1 MEIRTHTRFRLLVL
15 AAALALLH
23 GLDTRAGVIVENLRC
38 ELRANPLGI
47 DCPQPR
53 LAWMLRSDHRAET
66 QTAYHVL
73 AASRPGILA
82 REEGDL
88 WDSGKVL
95 SHDSIHVLYA
105 GKPLRSGQRVWWK
118 VRVWGTADQPSEFSE
133 PAWFETALLEA
144 EDWRAQWIQAKPDR
158 AIPDAEMFEDNPA
171 PLLRKEFA
179 LEKEIRR
186 ARAYVSG
193 LGYYELRLNGERVGD
208 HVLDPGWT
216 SYARRVLYSTYDV
229 TAQLRRGPN
238 ALGLML
244 GNGWFN
250 PLPLRLWNHINLR
263 DTLPHGEPRVI
274 LQLVVEFADGTF
286 QTVVTDETWRA
297 CDGPIVRNNVY
308 LGEVYDARREQPG
321 WDTPG
326 FDDSRW
332 THTLRSAA
340 PKLGPLRAQDA
351 PPIRVT
357 TLIKPVNRTEPK
369 PGAFIFDLGQ
379 NFAGWARLRVSGP
392 AGTRVRLRYGELLEP
407 DGTLNGMTAVCGQI
421 KGGGKDYRY
430 DGVGQPKTAFQID
443 EYVLR
448 GDAPDS
454 SAPGNAPNLAD
465 PLTVPLSPT
474 RGGRVSESEPRGPV
488 TPGRIEVYTPR
499 FTFHGFRY
507 VEVTG
512 YPGTP
517 GLDALEGLRLN
528 SDVPSAGSFEC
539 SNDVFNR
546 IQRMVLW
553 TELSNI
559 FSVQSDCPHRE
570 KFGYGGDIVASS
582 EMAMLNFDMA
592 RFYAKA
598 AQDLVDDVRT
608 NGGFTETAPFV
619 GISDEGLG
627 DKSGPVG
634 WGTAQPLLLV
644 QLRQYYGERRLIED
658 QYDAARRWVAL
669 LRANAVEGILDNGI
683 SDHESLAP
691 KPRALT
697 GTAFYYFNAR
707 LLAQLAGALGRE
719 ADARE
724 ANALADSIQDA
735 FNRKFLA
742 PDTGRYDIASQACQ
756 AFALHYGLVPADQ
769 QARAL
774 DVLVQDV
781 ARHDDHLTT
790 GIFGT
795 KYLLEA
801 LTDAGR
807 ADVAYRIV
815 NQRTFP
821 GWGHMLE
828 RGATTLWEHWEFSDN
843 TYSHNHPMFGSVS
856 EWFYKAL
863 AGIQPAPDAVGF
875 NRILIKPQPVGDLR
889 WVRATH
895 DCVRGRISSAWE
907 RSADTFTL
915 RLSIPGNATAVVHIP
930 STDPTRVT
938 EGGQPAASVPGI
950 RFLRTDGHAAVF
962 GIGSGDYTFQAPL

>member
-332 THTLRSAA
+332 THTLRSAE
-340 PKLGPLRAQDA
+340 PKLGPLRAQD
-351 PPIRVT
+351 
-357 TLIKPVNRTEPK
+357 
-369 PGAFIFDLGQ
+369 
-379 NFAGWARLRVSGP
+379 
-392 AGTRVRLRYGELLEP
+392 
-407 DGTLNGMTAVCGQI
+407 
-421 KGGGKDYRY
+421 
-430 DGVGQPKTAFQID
+430 
-443 EYVLR
+443 
-448 GDAPDS
+448 
-454 SAPGNAPNLAD
+454 
-465 PLTVPLSPT
+465 
-474 RGGRVSESEPRGPV
+474 
-488 TPGRIEVYTPR
+488 
-499 FTFHGFRY
+499 
-507 VEVTG
+507 
-512 YPGTP
+512 
-517 GLDALEGLRLN
+517 
-528 SDVPSAGSFEC
+528 
-539 SNDVFNR
+539 
-546 IQRMVLW
+546 
-553 TELSNI
+553 
-559 FSVQSDCPHRE
+559 
-570 KFGYGGDIVASS
+570 
-582 EMAMLNFDMA
+582 
-592 RFYAKA
+592 
-598 AQDLVDDVRT
+598 
-608 NGGFTETAPFV
+608 
-619 GISDEGLG
+619 
-627 DKSGPVG
+627 
-634 WGTAQPLLLV
+634 
-644 QLRQYYGERRLIED
+644 
-658 QYDAARRWVAL
+658 
-669 LRANAVEGILDNGI
+669 
-683 SDHESLAP
+683 
-691 KPRALT
+691 
-697 GTAFYYFNAR
+697 
-707 LLAQLAGALGRE
+707 
-719 ADARE
+719 
-724 ANALADSIQDA
+724 
-735 FNRKFLA
+735 
-742 PDTGRYDIASQACQ
+742 
-756 AFALHYGLVPADQ
+756 
-769 QARAL
+769 
-774 DVLVQDV
+774 
-781 ARHDDHLTT
+781 
-790 GIFGT
+790 
-795 KYLLEA
+795 
-801 LTDAGR
+801 
-807 ADVAYRIV
+807 
-815 NQRTFP
+815 
-821 GWGHMLE
+821 
-828 RGATTLWEHWEFSDN
+828 
-843 TYSHNHPMFGSVS
+843 
-856 EWFYKAL
+856 
-863 AGIQPAPDAVGF
+863 
-875 NRILIKPQPVGDLR
+875 
-889 WVRATH
+889 
-895 DCVRGRISSAWE
+895 
-907 RSADTFTL
+907 
-915 RLSIPGNATAVVHIP
+915 
-930 STDPTRVT
+930 
-938 EGGQPAASVPGI
+938 
-950 RFLRTDGHAAVF
+950 
-962 GIGSGDYTFQAPL
+962 